1 MLKFAANPL
10 GLCYFWPSLSI
21 GCKQL
26 KRTPRHENNCV
37 KPPALDTSEK
47 PQIFKEKM
55 LIQLLKKRDSY
66 GVAGSQG
73 EFIALLRRFANVCC
87 LGKLGY
93 VSNQLV
99 AFR

>member
-1 MLKFAANPL
+1 MYLHVQKAKDFFGLMLKFAANPL

-47 PQIFKEKM
+47 PHIFKEKM
-55 LIQLLKKRDSY
+55 LI
-66 GVAGSQG
+66 
-73 EFIALLRRFANVCC
+73 
-87 LGKLGY
+87 
-93 VSNQLV
+93 
-99 AFR
+99 